1 MRARSGSTH
10 GRMRINRRLAR
21 ARTRTRARRAM
32 IRSFGK
38 AKRAIRGDDDDGDVR
53 ASCDAVTL
61 LALER
66 TFYSSL
72 NFLGV
77 MTLTG
82 VGLTAVGRG
91 GKVPIAFGAIIYGS
105 CILAAIEL
113 AVLHRRRVD
122 ACRRVDF
129 DGDLRVDDSRSIVVL
144 YAALVLFTCSVDLVY
159 AIVHPLLDRTQAV
172 SVHS

>member
-1 MRARSGSTH
+1 
-10 GRMRINRRLAR
+10 
-21 ARTRTRARRAM
+21 M

-82 VGLTAVGRG
+82 VGLTAVERDRH
-91 GKVPIAFGAIIYGS
+91 
-105 CILAAIEL
+105 LAA
-113 AVLHRRRVD
+113 A
-122 ACRRVDF
+122 A
-129 DGDLRVDDSRSIVVL
+129 DGR
-144 YAALVLFTCSVDLVY
+144 
-159 AIVHPLLDRTQAV
+159 
-172 SVHS
+172 

>member
-1 MRARSGSTH
+1 MMRTYS
-10 GRMRINRRLAR
+10 M
-21 ARTRTRARRAM
+21 
-32 IRSFGK
+32 
-38 AKRAIRGDDDDGDVR
+38 AKRAVRGDEPDGRGEGRDGDR
-53 ASCDAVTL
+53 ARCDAVTL

-91 GKVPIAFGAIIYGS
+91 GKAPIVFGSIIYGS

-113 AVLHRRRVD
+113 AALHRKRVD
-122 ACRRVDF
+122 WCRRDEF
-129 DGDLRVDDSRSIVVL
+129 DGRLLVDDSRSIVVL
-144 YAALVLFTCSVDLVY
+144 YAALVLFTCTVDLVY
-159 AIVHPLLDRTQAV
+159 AVLYPLLDRTQAV
-172 SVHS
+172 SVQP

>member
-1 MRARSGSTH
+1 
-10 GRMRINRRLAR
+10 
-21 ARTRTRARRAM
+21 M

-91 GKVPIAFGAIIYGS
+91 GKVPIAFGAMIYGS

-144 YAALVLFTCSVDLVY
+144 YAALVLFTCTVDLVY

>member
-1 MRARSGSTH
+1 
-10 GRMRINRRLAR
+10 
-21 ARTRTRARRAM
+21 M

-91 GKVPIAFGAIIYGS
+91 GKVPIAFGALKSSRHWTFQGLPSRAARAASFRSCGS
-105 CILAAIEL
+105 
-113 AVLHRRRVD
+113 RW
-122 ACRRVDF
+122 
-129 DGDLRVDDSRSIVVL
+129 
-144 YAALVLFTCSVDLVY
+144 
-159 AIVHPLLDRTQAV
+159 
-172 SVHS
+172 